1 MWDILKISQLYQ
13 MCLFTAQHWKSNKLH
28 LVPGCCG
35 STLNSKERS
44 TKLTFNKVT
53 LKSLG
58 IVVHMFLRNIVS
70 VLSFFVGEWFIIKLL
85 LFSRTKLKMHMDRRG
100 IARQQNAQLGWQLEQ
115 LKRQWGKVQ
124 LLIIAQMSAIWGAR

>member
-1 MWDILKISQLYQ
+1 MRYFLKISQLYQ

-35 STLNSKERS
+35 STLNSKKRS
-44 TKLTFNKVT
+44 TILTFNKVT

-70 VLSFFVGEWFIIKLL
+70 VLSFFLWENDLLSNFFCSRGQNLRCTWTEEALRGNKMRNLGGNLNNLRGNGERCSF
-85 LFSRTKLKMHMDRRG
+85 
-100 IARQQNAQLGWQLEQ
+100 
-115 LKRQWGKVQ
+115 
-124 LLIIAQMSAIWGAR
+124 